1 MAGFS
6 MKTRIRLAALGGLGF
21 AAVLILCF
29 PSPIRVI
36 RGIDRFRF
44 GLPSLIEMLAIVLLI
59 YTCFY
64 IPNKKRD

>member
-1 MAGFS
+1 MTAFS
-6 MKTRIRLAALGGLGF
+6 MKMRILLAGAGGLGI
-21 AAVLILCF
+21 AATMILCF
-29 PSPIRVI
+29 PSPIQAI

-44 GLPSLIEMLAIVLLI
+44 GLPSLIGMLMLALLM